1 MLAGPVGPV
10 APAISANSAGPAGP
24 APGDRRDLP
33 CPGCVARIPRGAG
46 PHPLVVVLHGD
57 RGSPAE
63 LVRGLRA
70 AADPRGFAVLA
81 LACPVAL
88 GCAARSFWQWRG
100 APAWLA
106 QQVDALAAALEP
118 QGVRIDRS
126 RVSLLGWSG
135 GASYLTDIVAEL
147 PPGFA
152 ALGLVGGGMPAQHP
166 GACAPCP
173 QPVYFAVGDK
183 NPLRSLAVAAQGELR
198 ACGHALTWRPIARAD
213 HAAER
218 AALEQGLGAA
228 LFDFFA
234 AQKDRC
240 ARP

>member
-1 MLAGPVGPV
+1 MLAGPVLPV
-10 APAISANSAGPAGP
+10 LPAPAASAPASAV
-24 APGDRRDLP
+24 DRRDLP

-63 LVRGLRA
+63 LVRGLRG
-70 AADPRGFAVLA
+70 AADARGFAVLA

-88 GCAARSFWQWRG
+88 GCTARSFWQWRG
-100 APAWLA
+100 SPAWLT
-106 QQVDALAAALEP
+106 QQVDALAAALAPE
-118 QGVRIDRS
+118 GIRIDRS

-135 GASYLTDIVAEL
+135 GASYLTDVAAEL

-152 ALGLVGGGMPAQHP
+152 ALGLVGGGMPTQHR

-173 QPVYFAVGDK
+173 QPVYFAVGDR
-183 NPLRSLAVAAQGELR
+183 NPLRSLAVAAQAELR

-218 AALEQGLGAA
+218 AALEQDLGAA
-228 LFDFFA
+228 LLDFLA
-234 AQKDRC
+234 AQTDRC
-240 ARP
+240 ARR